1 MHFIDW
7 AVVAAYIAW
16 LISDGIKRTKLDRTT
31 ESYFL
36 ANRSMPWWAVGLSV
50 MATQLSAV
58 TLVGATGQGYTDGL
72 RFVQFY
78 YGLPLAMIILCVT
91 LVPFF
96 YRAKVYTAYEY
107 LERRFDLKTR
117 VFTSFLFLLS
127 RAMSCGVIAAA
138 PAVVLS
144 VIFGWS
150 VTMTTLLIL
159 VPAVV
164 YTMLGGVQAVTWTDV
179 KTMGLTV
186 AVLIIAMVFLVM
198 GLPAGVGVDDALT
211 IAGGTGRLQ
220 AFNFDFTLTETY
232 TFWSGAL
239 GGLFLMLSYFGCDQ
253 SQVQR
258 YLTAKSV
265 DDGRTSLLMSA
276 YWKIPLQVLVLL
288 IGVFTF
294 LFYLF
299 NQPPLLFNPRHDERV
314 NASTAGPAYRELH
327 QDFEAAFLARRQAAV
342 DIAASR
348 DSGDVRAQALA
359 TDAFRSHDETLR
371 SIRARAAALVKET
384 SGDANFNDV
393 NYVFPTWITTAL
405 PVGIVGLWIAAIIT
419 AATDSIAA
427 ELNSLSTASVI
438 DFYQRLVRPSASDA
452 HYLLVSKVSTAFWG
466 VFAAVVAVYA
476 SSLGSLIE
484 VVNRFGSFFYGSI
497 LGVFMLAILTR
508 RATGTGAFV
517 GLIAGMTAVAAV
529 AFGRPDISFLW
540 HNVIGAGVVF
550 IVGIAMSVR
559 PQPSDRSTGGS
570 SVSSTHDTD

>member
-1 MHFIDW
+1 MHLLDW
-7 AVVAAYIAW
+7 AVVFAYIGW
-16 LISDGIKRTKLDRTT
+16 LISDGVRRTKLDRTT

-50 MATQLSAV
+50 MATQLSAI
-58 TLVGATGQGYTDGL
+58 TLVGTTGQGYNDGL

-78 YGLPLAMIILCVT
+78 YGLPLAMVILCVT

-117 VFTSFLFLLS
+117 VCTSFLFLLS
-127 RAMSCGVIAAA
+127 RGMSCGAIAAA

-144 VIFGWS
+144 VILGWS
-150 VTMTTLLIL
+150 VTMTALLIL

-186 AVLIIAMVFLVM
+186 VVLVIAMGFLVM
-198 GLPAGVGVDDALT
+198 GLPEGVGVGDALT

-220 AFNFDFTLTETY
+220 AFNFNFTLTETY
-232 TFWSGAL
+232 TFWSGML

-258 YLTAKSV
+258 YLTAKSI

-288 IGVFTF
+288 VGVFTF

-299 NQPPLLFNPRHDERV
+299 HQPPLLFNSVHDERIRSSSA
-314 NASTAGPAYRELH
+314 ASAYSTLE
-327 QDFEAAFLARRQAAV
+327 QEFEASFQARRQAAL
-342 DIAASR
+342 DIAEAR
-348 DSGDVRAQALA
+348 AIGDVRAQAQA
-359 TDAFRSHDETLR
+359 TDVFAQHDKALR
-371 SIRARAAALVKET
+371 SARAGAAALVKQT
-384 SGDANFNDV
+384 TGDSLYNDV

-405 PVGIVGLWIAAIIT
+405 PIGIVGLWIAAIIT

-438 DFYQRLVRPSASDA
+438 DFYRRLIRPDA
-452 HYLLVSKVSTAFWG
+452 ADGHYLLVSKVTTGFWG
-466 VFAAVVAVYA
+466 LFAGVVAVYA

-497 LGVFMLAILTR
+497 LGVFMLAILTK

-517 GLIAGMTAVAAV
+517 GLIAGMSAVAAV

-540 HNVIGAGVVF
+540 HNVIGAVVVF
-550 IVGIAMSVR
+550 VVGLSL
-559 PQPSDRSTGGS
+559 SFLTGVQKFG
-570 SVSSTHDTD
+570 TGDQEIRR

>member
-1 MHFIDW
+1 MHLLDW

-16 LISDGIKRTKLDRTT
+16 LIWDGVKRTKLDRTT

-50 MATQLSAV
+50 MATQLSAI
-58 TLVGATGQGYTDGL
+58 TLVGTTGQGYTSGIG
-72 RFVQFY
+72 FVQFY
-78 YGLPLAMIILCVT
+78 YGLPIAMIILCVT

-96 YRAKVYTAYEY
+96 YRARVYTAYEY

-117 VFTSFLFLLS
+117 TFTSALFLVS
-127 RAMSCGVIAAA
+127 RAMSCGAIAAA

-144 VIFGWS
+144 VVLGWS

-159 VPAVV
+159 VPAVI

-179 KTMGLTV
+179 KTMSLTV
-186 AVLIIAMVFLVM
+186 IALIIAMVFLVM

-211 IAGGTGRLQ
+211 IAGGTGRLD
-220 AFNFDFTLTETY
+220 AFNFEFTLTETY
-232 TFWSGAL
+232 TFWSGML

-276 YWKIPLQVLVLL
+276 FWKIPLQILVL
-288 IGVFTF
+288 IVGVFTF

-299 NQPPLLFNPRHDERV
+299 HQPPLLFNPVHDARVRSSAVAAAYEGLEREFQ
-314 NASTAGPAYRELH
+314 STF
-327 QDFEAAFLARRQAAV
+327 DARRQAAL
-342 DIAASR
+342 DIAAAR
-348 DSGDVRAQALA
+348 RSGDVREQARA
-359 TDAFRSHDETLR
+359 TDEFSRHDVTLR
-371 SIRARAAALVKET
+371 GIRSQAIGLVRKATDDAAY
-384 SGDANFNDV
+384 NDV

-405 PVGIVGLWIAAIIT
+405 PIGIVGLWIAAIIT

-438 DFYQRLVRPSASDA
+438 DFYKRLVNPNDSDS
-452 HYLLVSKVSTAFWG
+452 HYLLVSRITTAFWG
-466 VFAAVVAVYA
+466 VFAGFVAVYA

-508 RATGTGAFV
+508 RVSGTGAFI
-517 GLIAGMTAVAAV
+517 GLIAGMTSVASV
-529 AFGRPDISFLW
+529 AYYRPDISFLW
-540 HNVIGAGVVF
+540 HNVIGAVVVF
-550 IVGIAMSVR
+550 FVGISMSFF
-559 PQPSDRSTGGS
+559 TGGPEIPRNLEQS
-570 SVSSTHDTD
+570 S

>member
-1 MHFIDW
+1 MHLLDW

-16 LISDGIKRTKLDRTT
+16 LIWDGVKRTKLERTT

-50 MATQLSAV
+50 MATQLSAI
-58 TLVGATGQGYTDGL
+58 TLVGTTGQGYTDGL

-78 YGLPLAMIILCVT
+78 YGLPIAMIILCVT

-96 YRAKVYTAYEY
+96 YRARVYTAYEY

-117 VFTSFLFLLS
+117 TFTSGLFLVS
-127 RAMSCGVIAAA
+127 RAMSCGAIAAA

-144 VIFGWS
+144 VILGWS
-150 VTMTTLLIL
+150 VTLTTLLIL
-159 VPAVV
+159 VPAVI

-186 AVLIIAMVFLVM
+186 FALVVAMVFLVM
-198 GLPAGVGVDDALT
+198 GLPREVGVDDALT
-211 IAGGTGRLQ
+211 IASGTGRLN
-220 AFNFDFTLTETY
+220 AFDFRFTLTETY
-232 TFWSGAL
+232 TFWSGML

-288 IGVFTF
+288 VGVFTF

-299 NQPPLLFNPRHDERV
+299 NQPPLLFNPVHDARV
-314 NASTAGPAYRELH
+314 RASVVAPVYDGLQKEFQSTF
-327 QDFEAAFLARRQAAV
+327 DARRQAAI
-342 DIAASR
+342 DIAAAR
-348 DSGDVRAQALA
+348 HAGDVREQARA
-359 TDAFRSHDETLR
+359 TDDFARHDTALR
-371 SIRARAAALVKET
+371 SIRTRAIGLVRQT
-384 SGDANFNDV
+384 TDDASFNDV
-393 NYVFPTWITTAL
+393 NYVFPTWITTSL
-405 PVGIVGLWIAAIIT
+405 PIGIVGLWIAAIIT

-438 DFYQRLVRPSASDA
+438 DFYKRLARPNDSDG
-452 HYLLVSKVSTAFWG
+452 HYLFISRIATGFWG
-466 VFAAVVAVYA
+466 VFAGFIAVYA
-476 SSLGSLIE
+476 SSLGPLIE

-517 GLIAGMTAVAAV
+517 GLFAGMLSVGSVAY
-529 AFGRPDISFLW
+529 FRPDISFLW
-540 HNVIGAGVVF
+540 HNVIGAVVVF
-550 IVGIAMSVR
+550 VIGLLLSLV
-559 PQPSDRSTGGS
+559 TGSQKAGS
-570 SVSSTHDTD
+570 PRT